1 MDIGTRIKLVRGGQT
16 RESFARRLGIHPQT
30 LYRYESG
37 GRSVDAEL
45 IMKICQEC
53 STSSEW
59 LIFGTGPM
67 YTDTAIQPVGEG
79 AGILMA
85 GEPIATFLP
94 QENPIFDRHAAGPP
108 PSAFPQTRS
117 GQSPETVSGE
127 NAAQSVRQGKSRGGN
142 GESRGWTYAAQYT
155 EGEILMVPMVDAH
168 LSAGHGSF
176 EVSGDVTRHYAF
188 RADFLMRKG
197 QVAHMVLMRVDG
209 DSMAPQIQ
217 NNDVV
222 LLDQSQKDLRPGKI
236 YAVGVEDMV
245 YLKKVDAKPGEIT
258 LYSINEEYSPLRI
271 DTRGDQEDCIRIIGR
286 AVWWC
291 RED

>member
-1 MDIGTRIKLVRGGQT
+1 MNIGARIRLARGKQT
-16 RESFARRLGIHPQT
+16 REAFAQRLGIHPQT

-37 GRSVDAEL
+37 GRSVDADL
-45 IMKICQEC
+45 LMKICTEC
-53 STSSEW
+53 SISSEW
-59 LIFGTGPM
+59 IIFGKGSM
-67 YTDTAIQPVGEG
+67 YAAASPLAVGNADDAPTTAFQ
-79 AGILMA
+79 
-85 GEPIATFLP
+85 
-94 QENPIFDRHAAGPP
+94 AAAP
-108 PSAFPQTRS
+108 PSRERVEAPSF
-117 GQSPETVSGE
+117 
-127 NAAQSVRQGKSRGGN
+127 SRGGAPT
-142 GESRGWTYAAQYT
+142 GIVEETGTAFAARLPYAAQYA
-155 EGEILMVPMVDAH
+155 EGEIMMVPMVEAH

-176 EVSGDVTRHYAF
+176 QVNGDVTRHYAF
-188 RADFLMRKG
+188 RSDFLMRKG

-209 DSMAPQIQ
+209 DSMAPQIL

-222 LLDQSQKDLRPGKI
+222 LLEQSQKDLRPGKI

-258 LYSINEEYSPLRI
+258 LYSINEDYPPLHI